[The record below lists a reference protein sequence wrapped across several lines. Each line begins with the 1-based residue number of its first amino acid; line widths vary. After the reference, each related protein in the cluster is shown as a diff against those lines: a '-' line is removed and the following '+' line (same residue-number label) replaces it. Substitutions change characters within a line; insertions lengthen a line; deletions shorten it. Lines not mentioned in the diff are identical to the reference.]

1 LFGKKIK
8 MSQEQVN
15 IIDPSELYRPEPEAK
30 KRKDEFRNYHEE
42 KSSGDDHIER
52 VRETYRLMHT
62 NQTHDF
68 VMAKHEEWGK
78 LEKCQMNIMEALDY
92 LNNVVDE
99 SDPDVD
105 VPNIF
110 HAYQTAER
118 IRERHPDKDW
128 FHLTGLIH
136 DLGKVLALWGEPQ
149 WCVVGDTFVVG
160 CEYANSIVYRNT
172 SFKDNKD
179 LNNPKY
185 NSKCGIYEENC
196 GLENVFMSWGH
207 DEYMYQVLKGNN
219 TTLPEE
225 GLYMIRFH
233 SFYPWHTGCD
243 YTHLCNNKDRE
254 MLPWVQEFNKFDLY
268 SKSDELPD
276 IDALKPYYQSLI
288 DKYMPGTLKW

>member
-1 LFGKKIK
+1 
-8 MSQEQVN
+8 MEQVN
-15 IIDPSELYRPEPEAK
+15 MIDPSELYRPETEAK
-30 KRKDEFRNYHEE
+30 KRKEEFRNYHEE
-42 KSSGDDHIER
+42 ESTENVHIER

-62 NQTHDF
+62 NQTYDF
-68 VMAKHEEWGK
+68 VMEKHEKWGQLK
-78 LEKCQMNIMEALDY
+78 KAEMNIMDALDY

-105 VPNIF
+105 VPNIY

-160 CEYANSIVYRNT
+160 CDFANSIVYRNT

-179 LNNPKY
+179 ALNPKFNTKY
-185 NSKCGIYEENC
+185 GIYEENC

-207 DEYMYQVLKGNN
+207 DEYMYQVLVGNN

-233 SFYPWHTGCD
+233 SFYPWHTGGD
-243 YTHLCNNKDRE
+243 YMHLCNNKDKE
-254 MLPWVQEFNKFDLY
+254 MLPWVREFNKFDLY

-276 IDALKPYYQSLI
+276 IEALKPYYQSLI